1 MDSAESRVRRRLALS
16 LLAVVALVAAA
27 CGSNNS
33 SAAPASPAGSGAAPT
48 SAASE
53 PPASPASAKTF
64 YWLSHGSASDPFWV
78 RTAAG
83 AEQAAKDFGVTVK
96 QSFSDGDIAA
106 QKEAFNAAIAAKADG
121 IATTSPEAGA
131 LNAEVAAAKAAGIPV
146 IFFNTDDPAS
156 GRNAFVGASL
166 RQAGVQ
172 WAQYLVD
179 NKLVKAGDFV
189 WLPVEAPGATYQT
202 EETAGI
208 GSVFDP
214 LGIKYEVF
222 NASGDPAQSLS
233 NQTDYMTANASKVNA
248 VIGLGDLVMSN
259 MQQVLTSAGKQ
270 PGEIPVVGW
279 GNIKATAD
287 AVKAGYVNA
296 ATWQYPDAQGY
307 NPIMLLKR
315 ISEGATI
322 GYDIITSALYD
333 KNTVDQYLPLLQ

>member
-1 MDSAESRVRRRLALS
+1 MEENPVSKGKNGWRHHLAITLLVGVS
-16 LLAVVALVAAA
+16 LAVAA
-27 CGSNNS
+27 CGSNNP
-33 SAAPASPAGSGAAPT
+33 SAAPAGSGTA
-48 SAASE
+48 
-53 PPASPASAKTF
+53 PASAKTF

-78 RTAAG
+78 LTAAG
-83 AEQAAKDFGVTVK
+83 ADAAAKDFGVTVK
-96 QSFSDGDIAA
+96 QSFSKGDIAVH
-106 QKEAFNAAIAAKADG
+106 KEAFKAAIAAKADG

-131 LNAEVAAAKAAGIPV
+131 LNDEVAAAKAAGIPV
-146 IFFNTDDPAS
+146 VFFNTDDPAT

-166 RQAGVQ
+166 YGAGIQ
-172 WAQYLVD
+172 WARYLVD

-189 WLPVEAPGATYQT
+189 WLPVEAPGATYQVD
-202 EETAGI
+202 ETAGI
-208 GSVFDP
+208 ASIFDP
-214 LGIKYEVF
+214 LGITYEVF

-259 MQQVLTSAGKQ
+259 MQQVLDKAGKK

-315 ISEGATI
+315 ISDGATI
-322 GYDIITSALYD
+322 GYDITTSALYD
-333 KNTVDQYLPLLQ
+333 ASSVDQYLPLLK